1 MKLSV
6 DIFWNCAILFPV
18 SERKK
23 EKIMSKKQYRVGAK
37 RFYLADFPQHKAL
50 ENALV
55 EGKKTNQT
63 VFVMDNDNWKNF
75 KPVEVFPP
83 LTPQGKPM
91 TPHQSGK
98 AAASFNSKKW
108 HLRVDIYE
116 KISYTFSS
124 YER

>member
-1 MKLSV
+1 MKKKLKKGLTFTDFS
-6 DIFWNCAILFPV
+6 DRLFPV
-18 SERKK
+18 SERNNRKK
-23 EKIMSKKQYRVGAK
+23 KIMSKKQYRVGAK
-37 RFYLADFPQHKAL
+37 RFYLAGFPQHKAL

-98 AAASFNSKKW
+98 AAASFNSKK
-108 HLRVDIYE
+108 
-116 KISYTFSS
+116 
-124 YER
+124 

>member
-1 MKLSV
+1 MKKSHFLSLTFPLKS
-6 DIFWNCAILFPV
+6 DRLFLV

-37 RFYLADFPQHKAL
+37 RFYLAGFPQHKAL

-98 AAASFNSKKW
+98 AAASFNSKK
-108 HLRVDIYE
+108 
-116 KISYTFSS
+116 
-124 YER
+124 